1 MKNPIYFDNAATT
14 QMDPRVAEAM
24 APFMHE
30 QFGNPSSIHSFGRK
44 TRAAIETAR
53 RTVARL
59 LNAEPGEIFF
69 TSGGTEADN
78 MALRCAVR
86 DLGVKNIITSPI
98 EHHAICHTADE
109 LAQIRGVN
117 VHFVALQKDG
127 HVDLNDLQR
136 LLDEHEDV
144 LVTLMHANNELGNR
158 LDLYK
163 VSEMCQQ
170 AGALFH
176 SDTVQTMSHYRFD
189 LQDLKLDM
197 LSASAHKFHGPKGIG
212 FLFKRSSTEFK
223 PMITGG
229 GQERNM
235 RAGTENLLGMIGL
248 AKAME
253 LAHEDMDGHHRHV
266 QEIKSYAIDRL
277 RGEIPGVSFNGD
289 VSEDALYTVLNI
301 QFPEDGRSEML
312 LYNLDIEGIA
322 ASGGSACSSGSNV
335 GSHVIRA
342 VYPDA
347 AGAAIRFSFSRFNKK
362 AEVDIA
368 VDAVKRIMRLEAVG
382 ANKD

>member
-1 MKNPIYFDNAATT
+1 MSQTIYFDNAATT
-14 QMDPRVAEAM
+14 QMDPAVAEAM
-24 APFMHE
+24 QPYMYEH
-30 QFGNPSSIHSFGRK
+30 FGNPSSIHSYGRK

-59 LNAEPGEIFF
+59 INAEPGEIFF

-98 EHHAICHTADE
+98 EHHAICHTAEE
-109 LAQIRGVN
+109 LVKEHGVQ
-117 VHFVALQKDG
+117 VHYVALTDNG
-127 HVDLNDLQR
+127 HVDLNDLDR
-136 LLDEHEDV
+136 LLNKHNDV
-144 LVTLMHANNELGNR
+144 LVSLMHANNEIGNR
-158 LDLYK
+158 LDLFK
-163 VSEMCQQ
+163 VSEMCQGS
-170 AGALFH
+170 GALFH

-189 LQDLKLDM
+189 LQELKVDM

-212 FLFKRSSTEFK
+212 FLYKRSSTQLK
-223 PMITGG
+223 PFITGG

-253 LAHEDMDGHHRHV
+253 IAHEAMEEHHEHV
-266 QEIKSYAIDRL
+266 QGIKSYTINRL
-277 RGEIPGVSFNGD
+277 MEEIPGVGFNGD
-289 VSEDALYTVLNI
+289 ISEDSLYTVLNI

-342 VYPDA
+342 IAPEAKGVS
-347 AGAAIRFSFSRFNKK
+347 IRFSFSRFNTKE
-362 AEVDIA
+362 EVDRAI
-368 VDAVKRIMRLEAVG
+368 DALKRIMRLEGVP
-382 ANKD
+382 N